1 METFRLYEALEA
13 GTMPISVEKNAYT
26 DWIDKH
32 LNLSELYDWTNPTTV
47 SRLMTNQI
55 QTEVMKRWTQWKQ
68 SLQCI

>member
-13 GTMPISVEKNAYT
+13 GTMPISVEKNTYT